1 MFFGNVWQKIA
12 QILLCVCIVSTLV
25 NCQGVTGE
33 AGGAVGEN
41 AGSIRDRERECK
53 ATLDIF
59 NTEMANDEDSVFN
72 QWKENIIRV
81 RSPWNFFS
89 RKPSTRKLIF
99 IKIVPIC
106 CHYTRHLATVVT
118 YSRFIVTHG

>member
-41 AGSIRDRERECK
+41 AGSIRDRERVCK

-59 NTEMANDEDSVFN
+59 STEMANDEDSVFN

-81 RSPWNFFS
+81 RSWWNFFS

-99 IKIVPIC
+99 I
-106 CHYTRHLATVVT
+106 
-118 YSRFIVTHG
+118 